1 MTSRLNWRDS
11 LYKKHLI
18 QRGWCV
24 KTVAENELSWETKR
38 GRVLKSPLKFHK
50 NESTTLYQAR
60 VALPDVHHDL
70 RIFSEDGADS
80 NTWGASRSLDGKTSR
95 GKKMEWQPLGGFK
108 KMLREERGSAS
119 QIYLAYLLYMVVS
132 KVFCILL
139 SFLLLREKTCPHVNI
154 FQMGRILACENFAS
168 QHASGGSGG

>member
-60 VALPDVHHDL
+60 VALPDHHDL

-80 NTWGASRSLDGKTSR
+80 NTWGASRSLMKKRVVGKNGMAAIGWFQKNASR
-95 GKKMEWQPLGGFK
+95 RKGERIPNLFSISIYKWWFQRSFVFFCHFYSSGKK
-108 KMLREERGSAS
+108 
-119 QIYLAYLLYMVVS
+119 
-132 KVFCILL
+132 
-139 SFLLLREKTCPHVNI
+139 HVHMWI
-154 FQMGRILACENFAS
+154 FFRWDEFLACENFAS
-168 QHASGGSGG
+168 QDASGGSGG